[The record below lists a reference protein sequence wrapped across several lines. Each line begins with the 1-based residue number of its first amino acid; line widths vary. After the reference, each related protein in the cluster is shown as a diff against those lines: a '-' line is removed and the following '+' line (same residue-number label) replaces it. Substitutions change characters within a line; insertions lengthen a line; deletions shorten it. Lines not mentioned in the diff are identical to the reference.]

1 MTPKQK
7 SQLLDLVD
15 YTIIPAI
22 YEDLGLVK
30 EKDVDEAITF
40 INNTLKGKIS

>member
-1 MTPKQK
+1 MTSKQK

-40 INNTLKGKIS
+40 IINTLKGKIS